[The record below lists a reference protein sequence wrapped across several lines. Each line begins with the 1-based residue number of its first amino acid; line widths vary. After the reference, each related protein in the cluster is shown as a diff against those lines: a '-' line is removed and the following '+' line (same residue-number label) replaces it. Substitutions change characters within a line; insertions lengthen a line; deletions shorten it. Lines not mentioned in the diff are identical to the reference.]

1 MPPSPSE
8 SLLAAQTAVL
18 EDMRDYLSGEDVEE
32 AGYTLDDVEAVGG
45 ILEAFRQTWEQQ
57 LFQPVE
63 KDFHAALSQ
72 AIDELNHLN
81 DRCDYCLIETGQRE
95 LLAAYFNQ
103 AAQALGFGAE
113 EDVTEPLRDW

>member
-8 SLLAAQTAVL
+8 SLLAAQAAVL
-18 EDMRDYLSGEDVEE
+18 QDMRDYLSGEDVEE

-45 ILEAFRQTWEQQ
+45 VLEAFRQAWEQQ
-57 LFQPVE
+57 RSQPVE

-72 AIDELNHLN
+72 AIEGLNRLN
-81 DRCDYCLIETGQRE
+81 DRCDYCLIETDQRE

-103 AAQALGFGAE
+103 AAQALGFGGE
-113 EDVTEPLRDW
+113 EDVTEQLRDW